1 MEFRRPAISPGFPGG
16 ARNPQT
22 LNRKMKPR
30 KPSTARDKRRPA
42 AGAGPAPLA
51 RWRATAVRDGTGLR
65 LEAVGS
71 ADSPL
76 AACLIGTDAREEA
89 GGGGDA
95 ITLPDRAAMRDRR
108 EGAVL
113 AGKATLEH
121 EFRVVWNQRLYWA
134 RETVDIRPKGPDTW
148 DLEGRVSDVTASRET
163 RGSRDREVQQIL
175 EAADCM
181 LWRAYVFK
189 KGDGIDPNWVTYIPP
204 SSLYRKIFG
213 SDPPEHPREFW
224 NPRNAPDLAEMDA
237 RSSEALLRGAS
248 EYKQEFRILK
258 DGKVLWMHEHV
269 SVVSESPGE
278 WALTGIVMD
287 VTAIHEENEARR
299 QKTEASI
306 RQILAR
312 ADCMIWQARVTA
324 LDGQYEG
331 LKWDLHLP
339 ESELYRRLFR
349 ANPGD
354 TPLLD
359 WERLQVPEYERMRA
373 DARTALRAGAP
384 GYEHEFHVPRGDEL
398 PIWLHEQVTIRPAG
412 PGQWDLIGFTTDV
425 SARKAAEEAHHKSET
440 QLEHILTAAD
450 CLIWL
455 ALVRDDGAGDYNW
468 EVFAPR
474 SVLYNKLFGEEP
486 VYTSNG
492 RLILNWWKLRVPEL
506 PEMEACYKN
515 AFRLGLPGYEHE
527 FRAYVGQTTHWLREQ
542 VSIKPLDAGLYEL
555 VGVITDISARREAE
569 MALAAEKE
577 RLDVTLRAMAEGVIT
592 TDTRGCIQFINPVAA
607 ALTGCDAPQAV
618 GRPVSEICTVQDA
631 MTGAP
636 VGMSRE
642 PSAPF
647 ESVLDLPPQTQLVT
661 RSGTRRTIEGCC
673 APIHSAD
680 ARIVGTVFV
689 FRDVT
694 ERERLEQ
701 ELVRASRLESVGI
714 LAGGIAHDFNNI
726 LTAVMGNISIAK
738 LEAASGTDLHKCLDE
753 AERATLRARDL
764 TLQLLTFAKGGEPVR
779 SAVNL
784 ASIVREVSEF
794 SLHGSL
800 VKSVF
805 DLPDDLWRADADEG
819 QISRVVQNLVI
830 NATQAMPE
838 GGFVR
843 ISARNETLAAP
854 GRPPLEPGYY
864 VHISIADTGAGI
876 KPEVL
881 PHIFDPYF
889 TTKQTGSG
897 LGLSASYSIVKKH
910 RGLIDV
916 ESECGRGTTF
926 HIWLPALRA
935 SRPASA
941 AGEAPPRA
949 GTLEGRVLF
958 MDDEASIRQM
968 AAILMRRLGLE
979 VVMVTDGVEAVEQFG
994 AAKAQGRPFSLVVMD
1009 LTVPGGMGGR
1019 EALVR
1024 LREIDPGVRAVVS
1037 SGYSSD
1043 PVLSNYRD
1051 YGFCGVITKPYD
1063 VEKFSRVIVET
1074 LGRG

>member
-1 MEFRRPAISPGFPGG
+1 
-16 ARNPQT
+16 
-22 LNRKMKPR
+22 MKPP
-30 KPSTARDKRRPA
+30 KPRPNRDKQRPA
-42 AGAGPAPLA
+42 AGAEPAPLA
-51 RWRATAVRDGTGLR
+51 RWRATAVRDGSGLR
-65 LEAVGS
+65 LRAAGS
-71 ADSPL
+71 PESYL
-76 AACLIGTDAREEA
+76 AACLLGNEAREE
-89 GGGGDA
+89 GGGRGDA
-95 ITLPDRAAMRDRR
+95 ITLPELEAMRSRR

-113 AGKATLEH
+113 GGQAALEH
-121 EFRVVWNQRLYWA
+121 EFRIVLNQRLYWA
-134 RETVDIRPKGPDTW
+134 REKVDIRPKGPDAW
-148 DLEGRVSDVTASRET
+148 DLEGCVADITASRET
-163 RGSRDREVQQIL
+163 RSSRDREVQQIL

-181 LWRAYVFK
+181 LWRAHVFK
-189 KGDGIDPNWVTYIPP
+189 KGEGIDPNWVTNIPP

-224 NPRNAPDLAEMDA
+224 NPRIAPDLAEMDA
-237 RSSEALLRGAS
+237 RSSEALMRGAS

-269 SVVSESPGE
+269 SIVSESPGE
-278 WALTGIVMD
+278 WSLTGIIMD

-299 QKTEASI
+299 QKTEAQI
-306 RQILAR
+306 QQILAR

-324 LDGQYEG
+324 LDDRCEG
-331 LKWDLHLP
+331 LKWDLYLP
-339 ESELYRRLFR
+339 ESELFRRLFR

-359 WERLQVPEYERMRA
+359 WEKLKVPEYEQMRA
-373 DARTALRAGAP
+373 YARTALRAGET
-384 GYEHEFHVPRGDEL
+384 GYEQEFHVPRGDEP
-398 PIWLHEQVTIRPAG
+398 PIWLHEQITIRPAG

-425 SARKAAEEAHHKSET
+425 SARKAAEEARHKSET

-455 ALVRDDGAGDYNW
+455 ALVRDDGAGDYTW

-527 FRAYVGQTTHWLREQ
+527 FRAFVGETTHWLREQ
-542 VSIKPLDAGLYEL
+542 VSIKPLDTGLYEL

-569 MALAAEKE
+569 TALAAEKE
-577 RLDVTLRAMAEGVIT
+577 RLAVTLRAMAEGVIT

-607 ALTGCDAPQAV
+607 ALTGCDAPDAV
-618 GRPVSEICTVQDA
+618 GRPVTEICTVQDA
-631 MTGAP
+631 STGAP

-647 ESVLDLPPQTQLVT
+647 ERVSDLPPQTQLVT
-661 RSGTRRTIEGCC
+661 KSGIRRTIEGCC
-673 APIHSAD
+673 APIQSAD
-680 ARIVGTVFV
+680 AKNVGTVFV

-726 LTAVMGNISIAK
+726 LTAILGNISIAK
-738 LEAASGTDLHKCLDE
+738 LEAAGGTDLHKCLRE

-784 ASIVREVSEF
+784 ASIVRDVSEF

-830 NATQAMPE
+830 NATQAMPD
-838 GGFVR
+838 GGIVR
-843 ISARNETLAAP
+843 ISARNEIVDAP
-854 GRPPLEPGYY
+854 GRPPLDAGDY
-864 VHISIADTGAGI
+864 VRISIADTGAGI
-876 KPEVL
+876 QPEVL

-926 HIWLPALRA
+926 HIWLPALRGKG
-935 SRPASA
+935 PAREADQPGRA
-941 AGEAPPRA
+941 AA
-949 GTLEGRVLF
+949 LQGRVLF

-979 VVMVTDGVEAVEQFG
+979 VVTVTDGVEAVEEFG
-994 AAKAQGRPFSLVVMD
+994 AAKAQGRPFALVVMD